1 MDSRGNRALSAL
13 VVLLPAFLA
22 FPASAATKA
31 AGPGRGAP
39 PAMADAR
46 VNLREAWERAV
57 AARPG
62 VREAGSSRARGA
74 TIGVASAIAALGREL
89 PALDVKFSNLT
100 GAPTLVRNRKGALT
114 AAAPGQ
120 STEAIVRGYLGRHA
134 SLYGLSAADL
144 GDLVV
149 VGDSAGGKSGL
160 RMLRMEQRVD
170 GRAVFQSETRF
181 LVTRDGRLVGTL
193 GQMVPQARSAAPVVD
208 PSGLLSP
215 AAAVTRLLASVG
227 RTADPASFT
236 VAGETAAGTRL
247 AETDDY
253 VAGPITARPVLF
265 PLAPGVL
272 VPAWSLVVFTGGD
285 ADWYAVVDAET
296 GDVLWRK
303 DLRNDASNHD
313 ARFRVFVQADG
324 TTPADSPAPKS
335 PSPAVPGS
343 GTQFVESAMTIVR
356 MHAAMSAVA
365 SPNGWIDD
373 CPGGGCT
380 AGQTQTLGNNVVACL
395 DRTVGGANTNV
406 CDTDPESRLDGN
418 GRPTGNPDAASR
430 NRDFLGTAPRDFQ
443 SAFLPPPQGGDPEA
457 GQSAMG
463 AGDGTSTGP
472 TDIYRRGAVAQLFYT
487 SNWFHDRTFLL
498 GFDEGSGNFQ
508 ATNFSGSGL
517 GGDPVNADAQDGSGS
532 NNANF
537 STPPDGTSGRMQ
549 MYLFTSPTIRR
560 DGGLDAEVV
569 VHELTH
575 GLTSRIVGNGAGINW
590 QPARALGEGWSD
602 FYAFALLN
610 ARSSDDPDGN
620 YATGAWATY
629 KLSPGFD
636 NYVYGIRRFPYSTDN
651 AVNPLTWA
659 DVDDVTND
667 LSGGIAPDPLNF
679 NNGGAME
686 VHNAGELWAISLWEV
701 RSRVIADPAGAA
713 GNVPAGNET
722 MLQLVTDALKLTPAD
737 PSFTDARD
745 ALVDAD
751 CATNACANETSIWAG
766 FADRGLGYGA
776 RAPYGV
782 LTALRSG
789 HLGVQESFVVPHLD
803 VANPT
808 TDVTVDDSA
817 TNGNGA
823 LDPGETVRITVK
835 LTNPWRGA
843 AKGIAGATATLAS
856 LTPGVSVWSA
866 ASTYGSIPPTG
877 TATGEAFLISVA
889 PTVACGAGLDF
900 SLTTVSS
907 LGTTT
912 ATFKVRVG
920 TRNGTGPLVFFTRDT
935 SPDLAIPDY
944 AVRGVTDQLTIT
956 DDLEIADLDFRVDGI
971 THAFAGDLVLML
983 RSPSGVGTDLV
994 SLIGWIND
1002 EGNGA
1007 NLTNMVLDDDLP
1019 VVADNDMT
1027 QALAT
1032 DAPYAKA
1039 WLPVFNAPWP
1049 PLKDLPG
1056 PDPVGSLS
1064 RFDGGS
1070 TKGTWTLLAS
1080 DQKATR
1086 TGTLHAW
1093 SLLVTPVRFDCAS
1106 FAGTVAIAATKSV
1119 SGTYLAGQSV
1129 TYTIVLTNGGT
1140 SAQADN
1146 AGNELTD
1153 ILPAG
1158 LTLVSAT
1165 ATSGTAVATIATN
1178 TVTWNGALA
1187 PFGGT
1192 VTITIAGTIG
1202 AASSGQTVSN
1212 QATVSFDADGNGSN
1226 EATVLT
1232 DDPSV
1237 AGASDPT
1244 TFHVGGATLSATKSA
1259 GGLFQPGTAVVY
1271 TIVVANSGNAASPD
1285 SGTHELTDVLP
1296 PALALVSATATSGTA
1311 VASVATN
1318 TATWDGSVPAGGSVT
1333 VTVTATILNAPL
1345 GTPVTNQAGLLYDA
1359 DLDGT
1364 SETTALS
1371 DDPGVSGASDPTEFL
1386 IQRDAALV
1394 PTVSGFGLLALA
1406 LGVLAVAWSLLRL
1419 RS

>member
-1 MDSRGNRALSAL
+1 
-13 VVLLPAFLA
+13 
-22 FPASAATKA
+22 
-31 AGPGRGAP
+31 
-39 PAMADAR
+39 MADAR
-46 VNLREAWERAV
+46 VNLRDAWARALT
-57 AARPG
+57 ARPG
-62 VREAGSSRARGA
+62 ARETGLTRARSA
-74 TIGVASAIAALGREL
+74 TTGVASAVAALRSSL
-89 PALDVKFSNLT
+89 PALDVKLSNLT

-120 STEAIVRGYLGRHA
+120 STEAIVRAYLGRHA
-134 SLYGLSAADL
+134 SLYGLSTADL

-160 RMLRMEQRVD
+160 RMLRMEQRID
-170 GRAVFQSETRF
+170 GRAIFQSETRF

-193 GQMVPQARSAAPVVD
+193 GQMVPQARSTAPVVD
-208 PSGLLSP
+208 PSRLLTP

-227 RTADPASFT
+227 HAAAPASFT
-236 VAGETAAGTRL
+236 VAAETPAGTRL
-247 AETDDY
+247 AESDDH
-253 VAGPITARPVLF
+253 VAGPVTARPVLF
-265 PLAPGVL
+265 PLAPGIL

-303 DLRNDASNHD
+303 DIRNDVSNHD

-335 PSPAVPGS
+335 PSPAVPGA

-356 MHAAMSAVA
+356 MHTAMSAVA

-406 CDTDPESRLDGN
+406 CDTDPASQLDGN

-457 GQSAMG
+457 GQTAMG

-537 STPPDGTSGRMQ
+537 ATPPDGTSGRMQ

-636 NYVYGIRRFPYSTDN
+636 NYVYGVRRFPYSTDN
-651 AVNPLTWA
+651 AVNPMTWA

-667 LSGGIAPDPLNF
+667 LSGGIAADPLNF
-679 NNGGAME
+679 NRLGAME
-686 VHNAGELWAISLWEV
+686 VHNAGELWALSLWEV

-776 RAPYGV
+776 RVPYGV

-803 VANPT
+803 VVNPT

-823 LDPGETVRITVK
+823 LDPGETVRLTVK

-866 ASTYGSIPPTG
+866 ASTYGPIPATAA
-877 TATGEAFLISVA
+877 ATGESFLISVA
-889 PTVACGAGLDF
+889 PTVACGAGIDF

-944 AVRGVTDQLTIT
+944 TVRGVTDQLTIT

-971 THAFAGDLVLML
+971 THAFAGDLALML

-994 SLIGWIND
+994 SLIGWMND

-1007 NLTNMVLDDDLP
+1007 NVTNMVIDDDLP
-1019 VVADNDMT
+1019 VTAANDMT

-1049 PLKDLPG
+1049 PLKDFPG
-1056 PDPVGSLS
+1056 ADPVGSLS

-1070 TKGTWTLLAS
+1070 TRGTWTLLAS
-1080 DQKATR
+1080 DQEAMMS
-1086 TGTLHAW
+1086 GTLHAW
-1093 SLLVTPVRFDCAS
+1093 SLLVTPVRFECAP
-1106 FAGTVAIAATKSV
+1106 FAGTVGISATKSV
-1119 SGTYLAGQSV
+1119 SGTFLAGQGV
-1129 TYTIVLTNGGT
+1129 TYTVVLTNGGT

-1146 AGNELTD
+1146 AGDELTD
-1153 ILPAG
+1153 ILPLG

-1165 ATSGTAVATIATN
+1165 ATSGTAVAAIAAN
-1178 TVTWNGALA
+1178 TVTWNGAIA

-1192 VTITIAGTIG
+1192 VTITITATIG
-1202 AASSGQTVSN
+1202 AASSGQPVSN

-1285 SGTHELTDVLP
+1285 SATHELTDVLP
-1296 PALALVSATATSGTA
+1296 STLALVSATATSGTA

-1318 TATWDGSVPAGGSVT
+1318 TVTWDGSVPAGGSAT
-1333 VTVTATILNAPL
+1333 VAVTATILNAPL
-1345 GTPVTNQAGLLYDA
+1345 GTPVANQAALLYDA

-1394 PTVSGFGLLALA
+1394 PTVSGAGLLALA